1 MHVRRKRNRSGSISV
16 VVVSKQSGRYKEVHV
31 VGTST
36 EPATIESFYQQ
47 GLWWIN
53 RENALPDIFDQNE
66 KMKYERDHAA
76 YFFNHIENVLLNGRG
91 LILNRVFK
99 LIGFDRIEDRE
110 FRQLVVSRVC
120 QPMSKSATVD
130 YLKSHFD
137 EEAHIH
143 QLYRYLDKLHDT
155 QKEQVEAI
163 SVAHTRTILG
173 GNIGLVFYD
182 VTTLY
187 FETDS
192 GDELRK
198 PGFSKDGKHACP
210 QIVLGLLVSEGGYPL
225 AYSIHAGN
233 KYEGHT
239 MLPIVEDFVKKFDLK
254 DFVIVADSGLMNK
267 DNIKLLEE
275 GKYRYIIGARI
286 KNESTEVKEWIFSLQ
301 KEDGCFHELG
311 QLPKSR
317 LIVGYSEKRAKRDAY
332 NRDKGLK
339 RLEKTYQSGSVTKD
353 KINKRGYNKFLEI
366 SDDVTVLIDYAKV
379 KDDERWDGW
388 KGYLSNTE
396 LPAAIISEQ
405 YRSLWYVERAFRI
418 TKGRL
423 ELRPMFHFTEKRIK
437 AHVCICFVAYKVYKE
452 LERILKTENI
462 NISVDKVLEIAK
474 TITTIRVRLPHNN
487 TIVERTMLISEA
499 HNSIACLF
507 DENFWR
513 RRSGAK

>member
-1 MHVRRKRNRSGSISV
+1 MHVRKKRNRSGSISV

-31 VGTST
+31 VGTSKDS
-36 EPATIESFYQQ
+36 ATIELFCQQ
-47 GLWWIN
+47 GLLWIN
-53 RENALPDIFDQNE
+53 RRNALPDVFDQYE
-66 KMKYERDHAA
+66 KMKFERDNAE
-76 YFFNHIENVLLNGRG
+76 YFFNHIENVLLNGTG
-91 LILNRVFK
+91 LILNRVF
-99 LIGFDRIEDRE
+99 G
-110 FRQLVVSRVC
+110 
-120 QPMSKSATVD
+120 
-130 YLKSHFD
+130 
-137 EEAHIH
+137 
-143 QLYRYLDKLHDT
+143 LDKLHDT
-155 QKEQVEAI
+155 QKERVEAI
-163 SVAHTRTILG
+163 SVAHTRRILG
-173 GNIGLVFYD
+173 GSIGLVFYD

-187 FETDS
+187 FETDNV
-192 GDELRK
+192 DELRK
-198 PGFSKDGKHACP
+198 TGFSKDGKHACP

-275 GKYRYIIGARI
+275 GKYKYIIGARI

-311 QLPKSR
+311 KLPKSR
-317 LIVGYSEKRAKRDAY
+317 LIVGYSEKRAKKDAY

-366 SDDVTVLIDYAKV
+366 SDDVTVHIDYAKV

-388 KGYLSNTE
+388 KGYMTNTD
-396 LPAAIISEQ
+396 LPAAIIYDQ

-437 AHVCICFVAYKVYKE
+437 AHICICFVAYKVYKE
-452 LERILKTENI
+452 LERILKSENI

-487 TIVERTMLISEA
+487 TIVERTMLLTQA
-499 HNSIACLF
+499 HKSIACLF

-513 RRSGAK
+513 RRSEAK